1 MKKHNVKWGGKVS
14 LQRFGPVVDVFK
26 DSYKKIAEA
35 GGYIETS
42 QYIDTLLGQ
51 NYDMQSYSLYAEDDF
66 ELGEKWK
73 MNLGLRYSLYAVKNK
88 SYHSLEPRVSLRFLI
103 NAGMSLKCSYSRM
116 AQGLHLLS
124 SSNLVMPSDLWVPVT
139 DKIPLMTSDQWAV
152 GYNCNI
158 SDGIELS
165 VEGYYKTMDNLI
177 EYKEG
182 ASYTKVDG
190 DWHNQIVLGKGRA
203 FGVELSVEKK
213 LGRSTGWIGYTWS
226 ESLRKFDS
234 YNNILNSGA
243 EFYAGNDCRHNF
255 NIVWTHLFNRHWRV
269 SGSWTY
275 RTGRRGTLPTTSI
288 YGGKPDE
295 YDAFGKPVSSD
306 IAYSGNVASPDAEHV
321 IYLDKFL
328 KYYTY
333 KQRNG
338 FVLPDVHRLDVS
350 LTYSTEVSVGELDLS
365 LDICNLY
372 NRMNISNVYIGYHN
386 NKTVLKGVCM
396 LPFMPSLSIGLN
408 F

>member
-190 DWHNQIVLGKGRA
+190 DWQNQIVLGKGRA
-203 FGVELSVEKK
+203 FGMELSVEKNWVEVQVG
-213 LGRSTGWIGYTWS
+213 L
-226 ESLRKFDS
+226 
-234 YNNILNSGA
+234 
-243 EFYAGNDCRHNF
+243 
-255 NIVWTHLFNRHWRV
+255 
-269 SGSWTY
+269 
-275 RTGRRGTLPTTSI
+275 
-288 YGGKPDE
+288 
-295 YDAFGKPVSSD
+295 
-306 IAYSGNVASPDAEHV
+306 V
-321 IYLDKFL
+321 I
-328 KYYTY
+328 
-333 KQRNG
+333 
-338 FVLPDVHRLDVS
+338 H
-350 LTYSTEVSVGELDLS
+350 
-365 LDICNLY
+365 
-372 NRMNISNVYIGYHN
+372 
-386 NKTVLKGVCM
+386 
-396 LPFMPSLSIGLN
+396 GLN
-408 F
+408 LCVNLIHTTIY